1 MPNMPG
7 PDPHSQTADEPDW
20 GAQLYEAGL
29 EFADNPEPRCPCVL
43 LLDTSRS
50 MSGEPIAA
58 LNQGLEVFRQA
69 VCGDSL
75 ARRRVEVAIVTF
87 GGTVE
92 VRQPFITVDL
102 FTPPVLEATGRTTPM
117 AAGILTS
124 LDLIE
129 ERKRLYDCN
138 GIANYRPWLFMITD
152 GDPRGETPDLIRQA
166 VQRLRD
172 SEARRKVAFFAV
184 GVGNAKMT
192 LLGNISKQRPA
203 VMLKGLRFNDLF
215 EWLSRSTQQVAHSQY
230 DEQVALPPVDWGT
243 IG

>member
-1 MPNMPG
+1 MPNTSG
-7 PDPHSQTADEPDW
+7 PDPQSQTANEPDW
-20 GAQLYEAGL
+20 GAQLYQAGL

-50 MSGEPIAA
+50 MNGEPIAA

-102 FTPPVLEATGRTTPM
+102 FTPPVLEATGKTTPM
-117 AAGILTS
+117 ATGLLTS

-166 VQRLRD
+166 VQRLRA
-172 SEARRKVAFFAV
+172 SEAARKVVFFAV

-215 EWLSRSTQQVAHSQY
+215 EWLSRSTQQVAHSRY
-230 DEQVALPPVDWGT
+230 GEQVALPPVDWGT